1 MTYDIEII
9 ATPEEEQQ
17 LYDLIKRYNLT
28 YAEYSNPED
37 DFYYIHAMEVSEHQ
51 LLLLRLTG
59 AEIYPRPSK

>member
-1 MTYDIEII
+1 MKYDIEII

-17 LYDLIKRYNLT
+17 LYELIHRLNLK
-28 YAEYSNPED
+28 YESYSNPED
-37 DFYYIHAMEVSEHQ
+37 DFYYIHAIDASEHQ